1 MQQVSTI
8 GKLYCC
14 MLAMC
19 GVGAMGVMRG
29 SGEDMHAVRQHLG
42 SSLYQEAVRGIK
54 ADMVF
59 EGGAWEF
66 RDSGIDLL
74 TTPQSHTFFKGL

>member
-1 MQQVSTI
+1 MARVK
-8 GKLYCC
+8 GKMKCALTNKE
-14 MLAMC
+14 L
-19 GVGAMGVMRG
+19 RG
-29 SGEDMHAVRQHLG
+29 SGEDMNAVRQHLG

-74 TTPQSHTFFKGL
+74 TTTQSHTFFKGL

>member
-1 MQQVSTI
+1 MPPWRWARQLEAHGRVFVDKQAEMARVK
-8 GKLYCC
+8 GKMKCPLTNKE
-14 MLAMC
+14 L
-19 GVGAMGVMRG
+19 RG
-29 SGEDMHAVRQHLG
+29 SGEDMNAMRQHLG

-66 RDSGIDLL
+66 R
-74 TTPQSHTFFKGL
+74 